1 MNKYSKP
8 LIVLSIL
15 AASLLAGSAGGSTTG
30 NPGGGSGGDTGGGDT
45 GGSGTAAVTTWS
57 NAKWGG
63 GGYVDGLIYHPTSP
77 NVLYARTDVGGAYRW
92 NPATSKWVPITDGLG
107 FGGGARRSL
116 PLHRKHRPRSN
127 QRPAGLHGRGR

>member
-1 MNKYSKP
+1 MSK
-8 LIVLSIL
+8 
-15 AASLLAGSAGGSTTG
+15 
-30 NPGGGSGGDTGGGDT
+30 
-45 GGSGTAAVTTWS
+45 S
-57 NAKWGG
+57 NGLVPQQSSWTSVKWGG

-92 NPATSKWVPITDGLG
+92 NQATSQWVPITDGLG

-116 PLHRKHRPRSN
+116 PLDRKHRPRSN